1 VVRELLRGDR
11 SYSELRQALPTLSD
25 KVPSDRLAHLAAV
38 DVVDVVE
45 RDRPRP
51 IFSRPAAPS
60 AAVGDPTDLNRVA
73 HHIDLMSRRRGQLA
87 SGGRQR
93 RTKEGAAMSAQHE
106 ADTATTHRV
115 LILGAGYAGTA
126 AAIQCAAR
134 VGQRQD
140 VEVTLVNAQERFTE
154 RLRLHMAA
162 TGQQLAELTVP
173 ELLKGTG
180 ARFVRGWVTA
190 VDADARTVRI
200 DDDRV
205 LHYDTL
211 VYGLGSV
218 ADTAAVPGVED
229 HAYTLNSAQDAEMLA
244 DRLAR
249 LGSGTVVVGG
259 SGLTGVESAAEIAER
274 HPELDVVLLG
284 RYEPGAAMNAKA
296 RAYLQGALD
305 RLGVRVLSGVEVV
318 KVLPG
323 AVEQA
328 GGETIG
334 ADVVLWTSGTR
345 VSPLAAAAGLTVD
358 GHGRIATDAA
368 LRSVSHPEVYAV
380 GDAAAIRQG
389 YGVMHG
395 TCQGGMPTGVHAAVS
410 IVRSLEGRPPK
421 PFRFGYYHTPV
432 SLGRHDAVVQFTRP
446 DDSPRRL
453 HLTGRTAAWYKETVT
468 ASPWPTYGRMR
479 KMPASGAFWPR
490 GGRFTRSGEAL

>member
-1 VVRELLRGDR
+1 MTKNRETG
-11 SYSELRQALPTLSD
+11 
-25 KVPSDRLAHLAAV
+25 
-38 DVVDVVE
+38 
-45 RDRPRP
+45 
-51 IFSRPAAPS
+51 
-60 AAVGDPTDLNRVA
+60 
-73 HHIDLMSRRRGQLA
+73 
-87 SGGRQR
+87 
-93 RTKEGAAMSAQHE
+93 
-106 ADTATTHRV
+106 THRV
-115 LILGAGYAGTA
+115 LILGAGYAGMA
-126 AAIQCAAR
+126 AAIQLAAR
-134 VGQRQD
+134 GRRRED
-140 VEVTLVNAQERFTE
+140 VQVTLVNAQERFTE
-154 RLRLHMAA
+154 RLRLHMSA
-162 TGQQLAELTVP
+162 TGQRVAELSIP
-173 ELLKGTG
+173 ELLEGTG

-190 VDADARTVRI
+190 VDAGAKLVRI

-229 HAYTLNSAQDAEMLA
+229 HAYTLNSAQDAELLA

-249 LGSGTVVVGG
+249 LARLGRGTVVVGG
-259 SGLTGVESAAEIAER
+259 SGLTGVESAAEIAEQ

-284 RYEPGAAMNAKA
+284 RQEPGAAMSPKP
-296 RAYLQGALD
+296 RAYLQAALA

-318 KVLPG
+318 KVLPD
-323 AVEQA
+323 AVELA
-328 GGETIG
+328 GGELVA
-334 ADVVLWTSGTR
+334 ADAVLWTSGTR

-358 GHGRIATDAA
+358 ERGRVVTDAT
-368 LRSVSHPEVYAV
+368 LRSVSHPDVYAV

-410 IVRSLEGRPPK
+410 IVRALDGRRPK

-446 DDSPRRL
+446 DDSPRRVY
-453 HLTGRTAAWYKETVT
+453 LTGRMAARYKETVT
-468 ASPWPTYGRMR
+468 ASPWPTYGRMK

-490 GGRFTRSGEAL
+490 GGRFTRGVR